1 VHYFLSKAIN
11 CFMLSMTNKS
21 TVQRHDKSID
31 GLLGCIHA
39 ELLKPRAGSHAVVHE
54 CLKKI
59 RGLGGT
65 SIQDAVRVECLL
77 SAAQFFYVNANAAE
91 GLAPASEAVFL
102 AQSLQDDGLLR
113 KAHTFHGI
121 LQADTGNVPVAI
133 EHLSQALELAIKL
146 EDRHGELIVW
156 TNIGLALL
164 FAAQYEESIECS
176 QRAIELAKESKDVYL
191 ASLAL
196 GNVALAALHQD
207 DLSKGLRAAKASVES
222 VQTPSNASEALS
234 RVTNE
239 AVYSRLLLEVENL
252 PKAKERSELAKLYA
266 KQSGSER
273 AELAAA
279 IAEGLYEVH
288 AGLKDV
294 GLSRLEKTLD
304 RARALKSFLR
314 DALMA
319 MVKGYEAAGE
329 PEKALSYLR
338 ELMLHTRQAQQEN
351 VLYHHSLHLERLE
364 DEGIAVDGAFKKL
377 KKHQDALQGK
387 VAQRTL
393 LQAQLDQLE
402 RLAVTAELRDDSTGE
417 HSYRVGKLASLLAQD
432 YGCDDHTCF
441 MVDLAARLHDIGKIG
456 IPDGILLKS
465 GRLTEAE
472 RSIMQTHA
480 TVGAELL
487 AKSNVPHMQ
496 MAEEIARGHH
506 EWWDGT
512 GYPHG
517 IIGRGIPIGARI
529 TALAD
534 VFDALT
540 HKRPYKE
547 PWPVFKALEEIRR
560 LRGVQFDP
568 ELTDLFIPLVQRL
581 QREHGDLDE
590 YLGTEARQSPF
601 IQARQKISETLRR
614 QNDPRFDV
622 RLK

>member
-1 VHYFLSKAIN
+1 MLNTHSKVAWQGQDKLESGS
-11 CFMLSMTNKS
+11 FDDLL
-21 TVQRHDKSID
+21 VQIRSQ
-31 GLLGCIHA
+31 LLNPTSQS
-39 ELLKPRAGSHAVVHE
+39 LAVVRA
-54 CLKKI
+54 CLAKVS
-59 RGLGGT
+59 GLQGVAE
-65 SIQDAVRVECLL
+65 QEVVRIECLL
-77 SAAQFFYVNANAAE
+77 AAAQFFYVNTHVAE
-91 GLAPASEAVFL
+91 GLAPSSEAVSAAKAL
-102 AQSLQDDGLLR
+102 SNLSLLR

-121 LQADTGNVPVAI
+121 LQVDTSNFPIAI
-133 EHLSQALELAIKL
+133 EHLSEALELAITLDDKN
-146 EDRHGELIVW
+146 GELVVW

-164 FAAQYEESIECS
+164 HVAQYEDSIECS
-176 QRAIELAKESKDVYL
+176 ERAIHLAKQNHNTAA

-207 DLSKGLRAAKASVES
+207 DLSKGLRAIKTAVEG
-222 VQTPSNASEALS
+222 TAAPSNASEALS

-239 AVYSRLLLEVENL
+239 SVYSRLLLEVENL
-252 PKAKERSELAKLYA
+252 SKAKERCELAKLYA

-273 AELAAA
+273 AELTAA
-279 IAEGLYEVH
+279 IAEGLYEVR

-294 GLSRLEKTLD
+294 GLSRLEKALD
-304 RARALKSFLR
+304 RARVIRSFLR
-314 DALMA
+314 DTLVA

-351 VLYHHSLHLERLE
+351 VLYHHRLHLERLE
-364 DEGIAVDGAFKKL
+364 DEGAVVDGAFKKL

-387 VAQRTL
+387 VAQRKL

-417 HSYRVGKLASLLAQD
+417 HSYRVGKLASLLAQA
-432 YGCDDHTCF
+432 YGCDEHTCF

-456 IPDGILLKS
+456 IPDGILLKA

-472 RSIMQTHA
+472 RIIMQTHT

-496 MAEEIARGHH
+496 MAEEIARAHH
-506 EWWDGT
+506 EWWDGS

-560 LRGVQFDP
+560 LRGGQFDP

-581 QREHGDLDE
+581 QREYGDLDE